1 MTFRLAAI
9 QAAPV
14 FLDRQAS
21 TEKACDLIA
30 KAGEMGAT
38 MAAFG
43 ETWLPGY
50 PRWVHAR
57 IPYLKRRALTARYL
71 GAAVTIPGPETD
83 QLCAAAQDAGCD
95 VTIGIAELDPISA
108 GTVYCTLLF
117 ISSDGQILGK
127 HRKIKPTDAER
138 TAWGE
143 GDATGLR
150 PYQRPYASI
159 SGLNCWEH
167 NMVLPG
173 YALMA
178 QGTQVHVA
186 AFPGHETEP
195 VATSSTR
202 QLLLARAFA
211 SQGAAYV
218 VLVGGLIHPDDIA
231 DPDLREVIA
240 DDAADERWELHH
252 RPVGRGDRRAGRG
265 RRDSRRRRV
274 ARRRAL
280 GQSDVRC
287 GRALLASGP
296 VATGDQSQPIAA
308 AGRRGAFVTTVVIT
322 GANRGLGLALAK
334 QHLAQ
339 GATVIGGCR
348 NPSGAHELTS
358 AGAEV
363 LPLDTGSGESIA
375 AFGKAIGDRA
385 VDVLYNNA
393 GIDARAVGAA
403 DGARGAL
410 DITEEQFRR

>member
-83 QLCAAAQDAGCD
+83 QLCEAARDAGCD

-218 VLVGGLIHPDDIA
+218 VLVGGMIHPDDIA

-240 DDAADERWELHH
+240 TTQPMNGGSYIVDPLGEVIAGPAEGEEILVADASLDVVRSAKAMCDVAGHYSRPDLLRLVVNRSPSQRLVEEER
-252 RPVGRGDRRAGRG
+252 
-265 RRDSRRRRV
+265 S
-274 ARRRAL
+274 
-280 GQSDVRC
+280 
-287 GRALLASGP
+287 
-296 VATGDQSQPIAA
+296 
-308 AGRRGAFVTTVVIT
+308 
-322 GANRGLGLALAK
+322 
-334 QHLAQ
+334 
-339 GATVIGGCR
+339 
-348 NPSGAHELTS
+348 
-358 AGAEV
+358 
-363 LPLDTGSGESIA
+363 
-375 AFGKAIGDRA
+375 
-385 VDVLYNNA
+385 
-393 GIDARAVGAA
+393 
-403 DGARGAL
+403 
-410 DITEEQFRR
+410 

>member
-1 MTFRLAAI
+1 MTFRLAAV

-14 FLDRQAS
+14 LLDRQAS
-21 TEKACDLIA
+21 TDKACDLIA

-57 IPYLKRRALTARYL
+57 IPYQQRRALTARYL
-71 GAAVTIPGPETD
+71 DAAVRIPGPETD
-83 QLCAAAQDAGCD
+83 QLGSAARAAGCD
-95 VTIGIAELDPISA
+95 VVIGVAELDETSA

-117 ISSDGQILGK
+117 ISAEGEILGK
-127 HRKIKPTDAER
+127 HRKLKPTDAER

-143 GDATGLR
+143 GDGTGLR
-150 PYQRPYASI
+150 SYQRPYASI

-195 VATSSTR
+195 AAMASTR

-231 DPDLREVIA
+231 DAELREVVSTTQPMNGGSYIIDPTGEVIA
-240 DDAADERWELHH
+240 GPAEGEQILVADASLDTVRAAKAMCDVAGHYS
-252 RPVGRGDRRAGRG
+252 RPDLLRLVVNR
-265 RRDSRRRRV
+265 SP
-274 ARRRAL
+274 ARRI
-280 GQSDVRC
+280 VE
-287 GRALLASGP
+287 
-296 VATGDQSQPIAA
+296 
-308 AGRRGAFVTTVVIT
+308 
-322 GANRGLGLALAK
+322 
-334 QHLAQ
+334 
-339 GATVIGGCR
+339 
-348 NPSGAHELTS
+348 ELPT
-358 AGAEV
+358 
-363 LPLDTGSGESIA
+363 
-375 AFGKAIGDRA
+375 
-385 VDVLYNNA
+385 
-393 GIDARAVGAA
+393 
-403 DGARGAL
+403 
-410 DITEEQFRR
+410 

>member
-14 FLDRQAS
+14 LLDRQAS
-21 TEKACDLIA
+21 TDKACELIA

-50 PRWVHAR
+50 PRWVHAK
-57 IPYLKRRALTARYL
+57 ITYKQRRQLTARYL
-71 GAAVTIPGPETD
+71 GAAVTIPGPETA
-83 QLCAAAQDAGCD
+83 QLCAAARAAGSD
-95 VTIGIAELDPISA
+95 VVIGVAELDETSA

-117 ISSDGQILGK
+117 MSAEGEILGK
-127 HRKIKPTDAER
+127 HRKMKPTDGER

-150 PYQRPYASI
+150 PYRRGYASI

-211 SQGAAYV
+211 SQAAAYV
-218 VLVGGLIHPDDIA
+218 VLVGGLMHPDDIA
-231 DPDLREVIA
+231 DTDLREVIA
-240 DDAADERWELHH
+240 TTQPFNGGSYIIDPMGEIIAGPAEGEEILIADASLDAVRSAKAMCDVAGHYS
-252 RPVGRGDRRAGRG
+252 RPDLLRLVVNR
-265 RRDSRRRRV
+265 SP
-274 ARRRAL
+274 ARRL
-280 GQSDVRC
+280 
-287 GRALLASGP
+287 
-296 VATGDQSQPIAA
+296 I
-308 AGRRGAFVTTVVIT
+308 
-322 GANRGLGLALAK
+322 
-334 QHLAQ
+334 
-339 GATVIGGCR
+339 
-348 NPSGAHELTS
+348 
-358 AGAEV
+358 
-363 LPLDTGSGESIA
+363 
-375 AFGKAIGDRA
+375 
-385 VDVLYNNA
+385 
-393 GIDARAVGAA
+393 
-403 DGARGAL
+403 
-410 DITEEQFRR
+410 EEDEHS

>member
-21 TEKACDLIA
+21 TDKACGLIA

-83 QLCAAAQDAGCD
+83 LLCAAARDAGCD
-95 VTIGIAELDPISA
+95 VTIGIAELDAVSA

-117 ISSDGQILGK
+117 ISSEGHILGK

-150 PYQRPYASI
+150 PYQRPYAAI

-231 DPDLREVIA
+231 DPDLREAIATTQPMNGGSYIIDPLGEVIA
-240 DDAADERWELHH
+240 GPAEGEEILVADASLDVVRSAKAMCDVAGHYSRPDLLRLVVNRSPSQRLIEEER
-252 RPVGRGDRRAGRG
+252 
-265 RRDSRRRRV
+265 S
-274 ARRRAL
+274 
-280 GQSDVRC
+280 
-287 GRALLASGP
+287 
-296 VATGDQSQPIAA
+296 
-308 AGRRGAFVTTVVIT
+308 
-322 GANRGLGLALAK
+322 
-334 QHLAQ
+334 
-339 GATVIGGCR
+339 
-348 NPSGAHELTS
+348 
-358 AGAEV
+358 
-363 LPLDTGSGESIA
+363 
-375 AFGKAIGDRA
+375 
-385 VDVLYNNA
+385 
-393 GIDARAVGAA
+393 
-403 DGARGAL
+403 
-410 DITEEQFRR
+410 